1 MTATAGQYQ
10 WLELSRSAYR
20 SNIAFFRRL
29 LGDRSRLAVVIKANG
44 YGHGITET
52 AGLARDNGVTQFC
65 VHTIDEAAILRQAGF
80 TESILLLGPVPIAR
94 CGEVPAQGVE
104 CVAYNEEHLAA
115 LEAAAAAAGKTIKV
129 HLKVETGTNRQG
141 VAAEKIAA
149 VLSLL
154 KRSPH
159 LELAAVYS
167 HFANIED
174 TTDHTYAMRQLARF
188 DELCDAVKKAGIPA
202 FERHLASSAATIL
215 FPKTHFDM
223 VRVGIAQYGLWPSKE
238 TYLSYLT
245 ANGNGAD
252 HILHPV
258 LSWKTRIAQLKTL
271 QSGEYIG
278 YGCSYQT
285 TRPTRIAILPIG
297 YSDGYDRKLSNSGYA
312 LVGGQRAPIRGR
324 IAMNL
329 TVLDVTDI
337 PGVKLEDEVVLLG
350 RQGSQEIKAETLAEL
365 AGTINYEMVS
375 RIGSHI
381 PRFVVE

>member
-1 MTATAGQYQ
+1 
-10 WLELSRSAYR
+10 
-20 SNIAFFRRL
+20 
-29 LGDRSRLAVVIKANG
+29 
-44 YGHGITET
+44 
-52 AGLARDNGVTQFC
+52 
-65 VHTIDEAAILRQAGF
+65 
-80 TESILLLGPVPIAR
+80 
-94 CGEVPAQGVE
+94 
-104 CVAYNEEHLAA
+104 
-115 LEAAAAAAGKTIKV
+115 
-129 HLKVETGTNRQG
+129 
-141 VAAEKIAA
+141 
-149 VLSLL
+149 
-154 KRSPH
+154 
-159 LELAAVYS
+159 
-167 HFANIED
+167 
-174 TTDHTYAMRQLARF
+174 
-188 DELCDAVKKAGIPA
+188 
-202 FERHLASSAATIL
+202 
-215 FPKTHFDM
+215 M

-350 RQGSQEIKAETLAEL
+350 RQGTQEIKAETLAEL
-365 AGTINYEMVS
+365 AGTINYEIVS

>member
-1 MTATAGQYQ
+1 MTMTAGQYQ
-10 WLELSRSAYR
+10 WLELSRSAYAA
-20 SNIAFFRRL
+20 NIGFFRRL
-29 LGDRSRLAVVIKANG
+29 LGDRARLAVVVKANG
-44 YGHGITET
+44 YGHGIVET
-52 AGLARDNGVTQFC
+52 AGLARECGITQFC
-65 VHTIDEAAILRQAGF
+65 VHTIDEAAALRHAGF
-80 TESILLLGPVPIAR
+80 IEPILLLGPVPIAR
-94 CGEVPAQGVE
+94 CSEVPALGVD

-115 LEAAAAAAGKTIKV
+115 LEAAARDAGKTVKV

-141 VAAEKIAA
+141 VSAERLASFIAT
-149 VLSLL
+149 L

-159 LELAAVYS
+159 LALAAVYS

-174 TTDHTYAMRQLARF
+174 TTNHTYAMHQLDRF
-188 DELCDAVKKAGIPA
+188 NELCDAVKNAGIPA

-245 ANGNGAD
+245 ANGTGAD
-252 HILHPV
+252 HSLRPV

-271 QSGEYIG
+271 HSGEYIG
-278 YGCSYQT
+278 YGCTYQT
-285 TRPTRIAILPIG
+285 TRESRIAILPIG
-297 YSDGYDRKLSNSGYA
+297 YSDGYDRKLSNAGYA

-337 PGVKLEDEVVLLG
+337 PGVRLEDEVVLLG
-350 RQGSQEIKAETLAEL
+350 RQGDQEIKAETLAEL
-365 AGTINYEMVS
+365 AGTINYEIVS
-375 RIGSHI
+375 RIAGHI
-381 PRFVVE
+381 PRFVTE